1 MASREITQIS
11 FITQALENIQ
21 ARKSGA
27 KNFFTTTYIWN
38 VLLYTLTDGRSFPYT
53 FLRIPKIHALYTLST
68 SDLFLKLVL

>member
-27 KNFFTTTYIWN
+27 KKGTASTYDNYIWN
-38 VLLYTLTDGRSFPYT
+38 VLLYTLTDGRSFLILFYSPE
-53 FLRIPKIHALYTLST
+53 IHAFCTL
-68 SDLFLKLVL
+68 